1 MGNTTIA
8 ATTMAGSPATTTVGA
23 GLAQAPLLTDD
34 DYKKTIM
41 YTLERCAMDEDRPL
55 FKEMPMK
62 ERISSIFF
70 DPGATPEQKKEREL
84 REIYG
89 DLLSSAYGTVAIG
102 LPPGEAEDLRE

>member
-1 MGNTTIA
+1 
-8 ATTMAGSPATTTVGA
+8 
-23 GLAQAPLLTDD
+23 
-34 DYKKTIM
+34 M

-62 ERISSIFF
+62 DRISSIFF